1 MRNMCDIDQLNGH
14 NVYLNIREYCGAI
27 GVWTACNWAVLR
39 DTRSSGTI
47 VYFVTFDKERDLQ
60 NYLDQYNGDSG
71 GLVIEYRSPFDE
83 EDARAKDAG
92 REP

>member
-47 VYFVTFDKERDLQ
+47 VYFVTFDKELDLQ
-60 NYLDQYNGDSG
+60 NYLDSYDG
-71 GLVIEYRSPFDE
+71 GVVIEYRSPFNE
-83 EDARAKDAG
+83 EHPSAQDG
-92 REP
+92 RKGE